1 MKERIAKLID
11 VKSLVTLLM
20 TSVFCILTL
29 KGIVSG
35 EQFITVFTV
44 VISFY
49 FGVQTA
55 KKSGGDGEM
64 EKAKGID
71 VSHWQGRIDF
81 EKVKSQGYSFVMIN
95 AGYGKYISQKDENFE
110 KNYAAARKAGLNIG
124 TYWYSYALTEAGMRL
139 RKRKLFLKRSKARSL
154 NIPSP
159 LISRTLPK
167 VNFQTLP

>member
-1 MKERIAKLID
+1 MKEKLAKLID

-55 KKSGGDGEM
+55 KNLEVTAM
-64 EKAKGID
+64 EKL
-71 VSHWQGRIDF
+71 R
-81 EKVKSQGYSFVMIN
+81 
-95 AGYGKYISQKDENFE
+95 
-110 KNYAAARKAGLNIG
+110 
-124 TYWYSYALTEAGMRL
+124 ALTFPIGRG
-139 RKRKLFLKRSKARSL
+139 K
-154 NIPSP
+154 
-159 LISRTLPK
+159 
-167 VNFQTLP
+167 

>member
-1 MKERIAKLID
+1 MEAVIAAFIAAAASIACQLIIARSGAKENKKSQEATERLIIYRIDRLEQTVSEHNALISRMAAAKLID

-55 KKSGGDGEM
+55 KKSGGDGN
-64 EKAKGID
+64 G
-71 VSHWQGRIDF
+71 
-81 EKVKSQGYSFVMIN
+81 KS
-95 AGYGKYISQKDENFE
+95 
-110 KNYAAARKAGLNIG
+110 
-124 TYWYSYALTEAGMRL
+124 
-139 RKRKLFLKRSKARSL
+139 
-154 NIPSP
+154 
-159 LISRTLPK
+159 
-167 VNFQTLP
+167 